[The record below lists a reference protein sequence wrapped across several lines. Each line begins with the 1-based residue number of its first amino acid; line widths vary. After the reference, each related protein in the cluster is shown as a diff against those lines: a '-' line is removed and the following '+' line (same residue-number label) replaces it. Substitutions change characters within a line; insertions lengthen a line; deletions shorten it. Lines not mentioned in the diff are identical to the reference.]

1 MEHYKQTVFHDR
13 HVELG
18 AKMVEFVGWHM
29 PIQYP
34 AGIVQE
40 HLATRNKAGLFDV
53 SHMGRFVFR
62 GEEALAFLQY
72 VLSNNSAGLEEGE
85 CQYAIIP
92 NERGGAVD
100 DSYLYRFYKDEYL
113 LVVNGANRQ
122 KDWDHFQAVLPRF
135 KQVEMTD
142 KTEELT
148 MVSLQGPE
156 SKEILL
162 GVIEEGELPEP
173 MRNEL
178 SIVKIKGA
186 EILLA
191 RTGYT
196 GEPICFELFIERKD
210 AVGIWDL
217 LLEKGAQPIG
227 LGARDTL
234 RLEAALPLYGH
245 EFGEDPG
252 GEEMPIMSCPLA
264 RFAVS
269 FSPLKGDYIG
279 REPLFK
285 QFEALKLILNRD
297 YSRRED
303 LPRLTMP
310 LALTGRGVARAGD
323 KVYRDGRLV
332 GYIASGTMVPH
343 WQKEGEG
350 LFEHFIDEKGMRA
363 ICLAYVDCDLLEDDL
378 VEVEIR
384 GKRTSGVIVPYHMR
398 SEAPPY
404 ARPIGY
410 DQLHPEEEA
419 IPDDQARKKVLTLL
433 NKARENTI
441 WRQREC
447 INLIPSEMTP
457 SAMTRLLS
465 IMDPADRYAEHK
477 QMKAFCDAEVFYYQ
491 GTDFIG
497 EVERLLVNELCKYL
511 GCTEVETRVVS
522 GQMANTGVFSALV
535 DYLNR
540 TDRKSEQRR
549 IRHVMN
555 HHIIKGGH
563 LSAQPMGA
571 LRDFVAR
578 DPKTEKPA
586 VVNFPVRA
594 DNPYKVDVEACR
606 EIIEE
611 FKPELIILGK
621 SMIIHKEPVAEMR
634 ALIDEIYPDCVLMYD
649 MAHVLGLVGPYFQ
662 EPFKEGADIVTGSTH
677 KTFFGPQRGVIA
689 CNYKEQDL
697 EYELW
702 EAIQRRAFPGSVSN
716 HHLGTLVGLLLA
728 SYEMNCFKAEY
739 QKQVVA
745 NAKAFARALK
755 ECGLEVAGDPAISYT
770 ETHQVIINVGYARGT
785 EAARRL
791 EKNNIIVNYQ
801 ASPVEEGFTAA
812 GSLRTGVSEMT
823 RFGMKEKD
831 FKQVAQL
838 IRDVIDGKKGVK
850 EEVTAFRKRFLEL
863 KYCFS
868 EKEFDEAVQKL
879 HELV

>member
-1 MEHYKQTVFHDR
+1 MEQLKQTVFHDR
-13 HVELG
+13 HVALG
-18 AKMVEFVGWHM
+18 AKMVEFVGWDM

-34 AGIVQE
+34 SQIVQE
-40 HLATRNKAGLFDV
+40 HLATRNNAGLFDV
-53 SHMGRFVFR
+53 SHMGRFIFR
-62 GEEALAFLQY
+62 GTGALAFLQH
-72 VLSNNSAGLEEGE
+72 VLSNNSAGLEVNQ
-85 CQYAIIP
+85 CQYTIIP

-100 DSYLYRFYKDEYL
+100 DSFLYRFYEDEYL
-113 LVVNGANRQ
+113 LVVNGANRE
-122 KDWDHFQAVLPRF
+122 KDWDHFQAVLQRF

-142 KTEELT
+142 KTEELA
-148 MVSLQGPE
+148 MVSLQGPR
-156 SKEILL
+156 SREIMLDI
-162 GVIEEGELPEP
+162 IEEGMLPEP

-178 SIVKIKGA
+178 STVKIKGA
-186 EILLA
+186 KVLLA

-210 AVGIWDL
+210 AAGIWDL

-245 EFGEDPG
+245 EFGEDHDG
-252 GEEMPIMSCPLA
+252 VEIPIMSCPLA

-269 FSPLKGDYIG
+269 FSPLKGNSIG
-279 REPLFK
+279 KEPLSK

-297 YSRRED
+297 YSKRKD
-303 LPRLTMP
+303 LPRISMP

-323 KVYRDGRLV
+323 KVYRDGKHV

-343 WQKEGEG
+343 WQQEGEG

-363 ICLAYVDCDLLEDDL
+363 ICLAYVDCDLIEDDA

-384 GKRTSGVIVPYHMR
+384 GKKIPGVIVPYHMR
-398 SEAPPY
+398 GEAPPF

-419 IPDDQARKKVLTLL
+419 IPDEESRKKVQSLLT
-433 NKARENTI
+433 KAAENTI
-441 WRQREC
+441 WRQRQC

-457 SAMTRLLS
+457 SVMTRLLS

-477 QMKAFCDAEVFYYQ
+477 QMKAFCEAEVFYYQ
-491 GTDFIG
+491 GTEFIG
-497 EVERLLVNELCKYL
+497 EVERLLVNELRKYF
-511 GCTEVETRVVS
+511 GCTEVEARVVS
-522 GQMANTGVFSALV
+522 GQMANTGVFSAMV

-549 IRHVMN
+549 IRYILN

-586 VVNFPVRA
+586 VVNFPVLT
-594 DNPYKVDVEACR
+594 DNPYKVDVAACG
-606 EIIEE
+606 EIIDE

-662 EPFKEGADIVTGSTH
+662 QPFAEGADIVTGSTH

-689 CNYKEQDL
+689 CNFKEEDKEYK
-697 EYELW
+697 LW

-716 HHLGTLVGLLLA
+716 HHLGTMVALLLA
-728 SYEMNCFKAEY
+728 SYEMNCFKDEY

-745 NAKAFARALK
+745 NAKAFAAALK
-755 ECGLEVAGDPAISYT
+755 ERGLEVAGDPAVSYT
-770 ETHQVIINVGYARGT
+770 ETHQVIINVGYTKGPEVAQ
-785 EAARRL
+785 RL
-791 EKNNIIVNYQ
+791 EENNIIVNYQ

-823 RFGMKEKD
+823 RFGMKEND

-838 IRDVIDGKKGVK
+838 IADVIDGKKGVK
-850 EEVTAFRKRFLEL
+850 EEVAAFRQRFLEL

-868 EKEFDEAVQKL
+868 EKEFGQAVQKL
-879 HELV
+879 HKLI

>member
-1 MEHYKQTVFHDR
+1 MEQLKQTVFHDR
-13 HVELG
+13 HVALG
-18 AKMVEFVGWHM
+18 AKMVEFVGWDM

-34 AGIVQE
+34 SQIVQE
-40 HLATRNKAGLFDV
+40 HLATRNNAGLFDV
-53 SHMGRFVFR
+53 SHMGRFIFR
-62 GEEALAFLQY
+62 GTEALAFLQH
-72 VLSNNSAGLEEGE
+72 VLSNNSAGLEVNQ
-85 CQYAIIP
+85 CQYTIIP

-100 DSYLYRFYKDEYL
+100 DSFLYRFYEDEYL
-113 LVVNGANRQ
+113 LVVNGANLE
-122 KDWDHFQAVLPRF
+122 KDWDHFQSVLPQF

-142 KTEELT
+142 KTQELA
-148 MVSLQGPE
+148 MVSLQGPR
-156 SKEILL
+156 SREIMLD
-162 GVIEEGELPEP
+162 VIEEGMLPEP

-186 EILLA
+186 KVLLA

-196 GEPICFELFIERKD
+196 GEPLCFELFIERKD

-245 EFGEDPG
+245 EFGEDPDG
-252 GEEMPIMSCPLA
+252 VEIPIMSCPLA

-269 FSPLKGDYIG
+269 FSPLKGNSIG
-279 REPLFK
+279 KEALNK

-297 YSRRED
+297 YSKRED
-303 LPRLTMP
+303 LPRISMP
-310 LALTGRGVARAGD
+310 LALTGRGVGRAGD
-323 KVYRDGRLV
+323 KVYRDGNHV

-363 ICLAYVDCDLLEDDL
+363 ICLAYVDCDLIEDDT

-384 GKRTSGVIVPYHMR
+384 GKKIPGVIVPYHMR
-398 SEAPPY
+398 GEAPPF

-419 IPDDQARKKVLTLL
+419 IPDEETRKKVQTLL
-433 NKARENTI
+433 KKAAENTI
-441 WRQREC
+441 WRQRQC

-457 SAMTRLLS
+457 SVMTRLLS

-477 QMKAFCDAEVFYYQ
+477 QMKAFCEAEVFYYQ
-491 GTDFIG
+491 GTEFIG
-497 EVERLLVNELCKYL
+497 EVERLLVNELRKYF

-522 GQMANTGVFSALV
+522 GQMANTGVFSAMV

-549 IRHVMN
+549 MRYILN

-586 VVNFPVRA
+586 VVNFPVLA
-594 DNPYKVDVEACR
+594 DNPYKVDVAACR
-606 EIIEE
+606 EIIDE

-662 EPFKEGADIVTGSTH
+662 QPFAEGADIVTGSTH

-689 CNYKEQDL
+689 CNFKEQDK

-716 HHLGTLVGLLLA
+716 HHLGTLVALLLA
-728 SYEMNCFKAEY
+728 SYEMNCFKDEY

-745 NAKAFARALK
+745 NAKAFAAALK
-755 ECGLEVAGDPAISYT
+755 ERGLEVAGDPAISYT
-770 ETHQVIINVGYARGT
+770 ETHQVIINVGYTKGPEVAQ
-785 EAARRL
+785 RL
-791 EKNNIIVNYQ
+791 EENNIIVNYQ

-838 IRDVIDGKKGVK
+838 IGDVIDGKKGVK
-850 EEVTAFRKRFLEL
+850 EKVAAFRQRFLEL

-868 EKEFDEAVQKL
+868 EKEFDAAVQKL
-879 HELV
+879 HELI